1 MSEQRTSPYG
11 LWRYGND
18 FRKAAI
24 AVEERYKKVGFMPL
38 YFLLGQAIE
47 LFLKA
52 FLFANGY
59 EPESLRRKYGHNLS
73 ALIEEALHQGLADHV
88 SLKPKY
94 VAVIRVL
101 NEQYQPRKLQYIETG
116 LKSLPE
122 IHILQLAAQALSKD
136 LEKYCTYETKRLK
149 HQPYR

>member
-1 MSEQRTSPYG
+1 MPEQRTSPFG

-24 AVEERYKKVGFMPL
+24 AVEERHNKVGFMPL

-52 FLFANGY
+52 FLFANVH
-59 EPESLRRKYGHNLS
+59 EPESLRRIYGHNLS
-73 ALIEEALHQGLADHV
+73 ALIEEALQNGLADHV
-88 SLKPKY
+88 LLKPEY
-94 VAVIRVL
+94 IAVIRVL

-122 IHILQLAAQALSKD
+122 IHIVQLAAQALSRD
-136 LEKYCTYETKRLK
+136 LEKYCADKTKT
-149 HQPYR
+149 